1 MYSKKCLYAKV
12 GFMLELLREQSVFY
26 EHLNDKTLKKIKAHK
41 PKTPK
46 YIEKSV
52 DSTSNR
58 DWNLYIPAVFV

>member
-1 MYSKKCLYAKV
+1 
-12 GFMLELLREQSVFY
+12 MLELLREQSVFY